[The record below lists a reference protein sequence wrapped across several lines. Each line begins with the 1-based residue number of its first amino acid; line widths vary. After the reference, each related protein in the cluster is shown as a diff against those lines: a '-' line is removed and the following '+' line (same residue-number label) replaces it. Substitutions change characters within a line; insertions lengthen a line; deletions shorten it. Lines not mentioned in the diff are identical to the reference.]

1 MNSSIKLVASW
12 LARYN
17 KQCHII
23 PMREKE
29 LRLALI
35 CYGGV
40 SLAIYMHGVTREIW
54 HLIRASRAYHDG
66 DETPGG
72 SEAVYFDLLAKIEA
86 VTGTKLRVFTDIIA
100 GSSAGGINGV
110 FLSQAIVTGQSL
122 APLTDLWLE
131 KADVEILLDPD
142 ARPLSRF
149 SKFWAIP
156 IAWMILR
163 RKGGAIDRM
172 VADEAK
178 DEVAT
183 KLSRFVR
190 ARWFAP
196 PFGGQVFSGLLLD
209 AFDAMAKGMT
219 GKALLPQHQPLDLFV
234 TVTDFAGHDQ
244 ILMLNSPSMVVESE
258 HRITISFSTRGRGG
272 MDIAAIPELVFA
284 ARATAS
290 FPGAFPPFSAHELD
304 AQIKARGI
312 KWDSRDM
319 FLQRILPQQFAAGV
333 AADTMLIDG
342 SVLANAPF
350 NQAIEALRN
359 RPARREVDRRFV
371 YIDPKPGRPSFRFG
385 KRGGTNA
392 EGGTRMKPPGF
403 FSTIFGATSN
413 IPREQPIR
421 DSLEKLEGRTE
432 RVERMRQITES
443 LRFEV
448 EGTIEKL
455 LGKTWFLSQP
465 TPERLNKWRST
476 ANEKGA
482 QAAGY
487 SYPAYGHLKMAGVV
501 DDIIA
506 IARRSYPEG
515 DALHF
520 RNLRSAIW
528 SEIRAR
534 GLDAM
539 AHDKGVGATKESIQ
553 FFKEHDIRFRIRRLR
568 FLARRLA
575 HEIEADYGRE
585 DVGTKSMH
593 DNIYACLSLFLER
606 ETSQFLGAGFGN
618 YVANGIAAPGKLL
631 DTLAERLDLVEADR
645 LADSI
650 LCDALLQMP
659 EESRRIMLLGY
670 IGYPLYDIAT
680 LPLLQ
685 GEGLDEFDPV
695 KVDRISP
702 EDCNSIRTGGA
713 AATLKGIEFNN
724 FGAFFSRSYR
734 ENDYLWGRL
743 HGAERLIDIILSS
756 LPTGTSLDNS
766 AIQAFK
772 REAFEAILDQ
782 EEPRLTKI
790 KPLIASLRTEIES
803 LSGTAP

>member
-1 MNSSIKLVASW
+1 
-12 LARYN
+12 
-17 KQCHII
+17 
-23 PMREKE
+23 MREKE

-40 SLAIYMHGVTREIW
+40 SLAVYMHGVTREIW
-54 HLIRASRAYHDG
+54 HLIRASRAYHD
-66 DETPGG
+66 DSEAAGG
-72 SEAVYFDLLAKIEA
+72 SETVYRDLIAKIEKVA
-86 VTGTKLRVFTDIIA
+86 GTKLRIFTDIIA

-110 FLSQAIVTGQSL
+110 FLAQAIVTGQSL
-122 APLTDLWLE
+122 EPLTDMWLE

-163 RKGGAIDRM
+163 RRGGAIDRM

-183 KLSRFVR
+183 KLSHFVR

-196 PFGGQVFSGLLLD
+196 PFGGRVFSGLLLD
-209 AFDAMAKGMT
+209 AFDAMAKGMP
-219 GKALLPQHQPLDLFV
+219 GEALLPQHQPLDLFV

-244 ILMLNSPSMVVESE
+244 VLMLNSPSMVVESE
-258 HRITISFSTRGRGG
+258 HRITISFSTRGRTG
-272 MDIAAIPELVFA
+272 MDVAAIPELVFA
-284 ARATAS
+284 SRATAS

-304 AQIKARGI
+304 AQVKAR
-312 KWDSRDM
+312 KLDWPSRDA

-385 KRGGTNA
+385 KRGGSN
-392 EGGTRMKPPGF
+392 EKDGLRIKPPGF
-403 FSTIFGATSN
+403 FSTIFGAISN

-432 RVERMRQITES
+432 RIERMRQITDS
-443 LRFEV
+443 LRIEV
-448 EGTIEKL
+448 ENTIEKM

-465 TPERLNKWRST
+465 TPERLERWRST

-487 SYPAYGHLKMAGVV
+487 SYPAYGHLKLAGVV
-501 DDIIA
+501 DDIMA
-506 IARRSYPEG
+506 IARRALPEG
-515 DALHF
+515 DSMHF
-520 RNLRSAIW
+520 RQLRSAVW
-528 SEIRAR
+528 DEIRAR

-539 AHDKGVGATKESIQ
+539 AGSKGVGATKQSIQ
-553 FFKEHDIRFRIRRLR
+553 FFREHDIRFRIRRLR

-575 HEIEADYGRE
+575 HEIEADYDAEGI
-585 DVGTKSMH
+585 GTKAMH

-606 ETSQFLGAGFGN
+606 ETSAYLGADFAKM
-618 YVANGIAAPGKLL
+618 VENGISHPGDLL
-631 DTLAERLDLVEADR
+631 DTLAQRRGLIETDR
-645 LADSI
+645 LTDRM

-659 EESRRIMLLGY
+659 DENRRIMLLGY

-702 EDCNSIRTGGA
+702 EDCHAIRKGGA

-724 FGAFFSRSYR
+724 FGAFFSRAYR

-756 LPTGTSLDNS
+756 LPAGTGIANAEIRDLRRRT
-766 AIQAFK
+766 
-772 REAFEAILDQ
+772 FEAILDQ
-782 EEPRLTKI
+782 ETPRLNRI
-790 KPLIASLRTEIES
+790 KPLMKSLRSEIEALGKTS
-803 LSGTAP
+803 P

>member
-1 MNSSIKLVASW
+1 
-12 LARYN
+12 
-17 KQCHII
+17 
-23 PMREKE
+23 MREKE

-66 DETPGG
+66 TETAGG
-72 SEAVYFDLLAKIEA
+72 SETVYRDLIAKIEVVA
-86 VTGTKLRVFTDIIA
+86 STRLRVFTDIVA

-110 FLSQAIVTGQSL
+110 FLAQAIVTGQSL
-122 APLTDLWLE
+122 EPLTDLWLD
-131 KADVEILLDPD
+131 KADVETLIDPD
-142 ARPLSRF
+142 ARPWSRF
-149 SKFWAIP
+149 SKLWAIP
-156 IAWMILR
+156 IAWTILR

-172 VADEAK
+172 VGDEAK

-209 AFDAMAKGMT
+209 AFEAMARGMT
-219 GKALLPQHQPLDLFV
+219 GKALLPPHQPLDLFV

-244 ILMLNSPSMVVESE
+244 VLMLNSPAMVVESE
-258 HRITISFSTRGRGG
+258 HRITIGFSTRGRVG
-272 MDIAAIPELVFA
+272 MDVATIPELVFA

-304 AQIKARGI
+304 AQIKTRGME
-312 KWDSRDM
+312 WPNRDI
-319 FLQRILPQQFAAGV
+319 FLQRILPQQFASGV

-385 KRGGTNA
+385 KRGGSNA
-392 EGGTRMKPPGF
+392 TDGTRMKPPGF

-432 RVERMRQITES
+432 RIERMRQITDS
-443 LRFEV
+443 LRVEV
-448 EGTIEKL
+448 ENTIEKM

-465 TPERLNKWRST
+465 TPERLEKWRST

-501 DDIIA
+501 DDIMA
-506 IARRSYPEG
+506 IARRAYPGG
-515 DALHF
+515 DSLHF
-520 RNLRSAIW
+520 RNLRAAIRT
-528 SEIRAR
+528 EIRTR
-534 GLDAM
+534 GLEAMSDA
-539 AHDKGVGATKESIQ
+539 KGIGATRQSIQ
-553 FFKEHDIRFRIRRLR
+553 FFRDHDIRFRIRRLR

-575 HEIEADYGRE
+575 HEIEADYGE
-585 DVGTKSMH
+585 EGTGTKAMY

-606 ETSQFLGAGFGN
+606 ETSHYLGADFIEVVASG
-618 YVANGIAAPGKLL
+618 VANPGALL
-631 DTLAERLDLVEADR
+631 DVLAERRALIETDR
-645 LADSI
+645 LADRL

-702 EDCNSIRTGGA
+702 EDCNAIRAGGA

-724 FGAFFSRSYR
+724 FGAFFSRAYR

-743 HGAERLIDIILSS
+743 HGAERLIDIVLSS
-756 LPTGTSLDNS
+756 LPADN
-766 AIQAFK
+766 AITAADIRDFK
-772 REAFEAILDQ
+772 HSAFEAILDQ
-782 EEPRLTKI
+782 EAPRLGRI
-790 KPLIASLRTEIES
+790 KPLIHSLRSEIEA
-803 LSGTAP
+803 LGGTAP

>member
-1 MNSSIKLVASW
+1 
-12 LARYN
+12 
-17 KQCHII
+17 
-23 PMREKE
+23 MREKE

-54 HLIRASRAYHDG
+54 HLIRGSRAYHD
-66 DETPGG
+66 ETETAGG
-72 SEAVYFDLLAKIEA
+72 SEAVYRDLIAEIEDVA
-86 VTGTKLRVFTDIIA
+86 GTKLRIFTDIIA

-110 FLSQAIVTGQSL
+110 FLAQAIVTGQSL
-122 APLTDLWLE
+122 EPLTDLWLE
-131 KADVEILLDPD
+131 KADVEVLLDPD
-142 ARPLSRF
+142 ARPLSRL

-156 IAWMILR
+156 IAWTILR
-163 RKGGAIDRM
+163 RKGGAIDQT

-178 DEVAT
+178 EEVAT

-196 PFGGQVFSGLLLD
+196 PFGGRVFSGLLID
-209 AFDAMAKGMT
+209 AFEAMAKGVK
-219 GKALLPQHQPLDLFV
+219 GKTLLPQHQPLDLFV

-244 ILMLNSPSMVVESE
+244 VLMLNSPPMVVESE
-258 HRITISFSTRGRGG
+258 HRITISFSTRGRPE
-272 MDIAAIPELVFA
+272 MDVAAIPELVFA

-304 AQIKARGI
+304 AQLKDRGI
-312 KWDSRDM
+312 AWEGRDV
-319 FLQRILPQQFAAGV
+319 FLKRILPQQFAAGV

-371 YIDPKPGRPSFRFG
+371 YIDPKPGRPSFRF
-385 KRGGTNA
+385 KRRGGSNGEDGA
-392 EGGTRMKPPGF
+392 RKKPPGF
-403 FSTIFGATSN
+403 FATIFGATSN

-421 DSLEKLEGRTE
+421 DSLDKLEGRTE
-432 RVERMRQITES
+432 RVERMRQITDS
-443 LRFEV
+443 LRVEV
-448 EGTIEKL
+448 ENTIEQM

-465 TPERLNKWRST
+465 TPERLEKWRST
-476 ANEKGA
+476 ANQKGA

-487 SYPAYGHLKMAGVV
+487 SYPAYGHLKLAGVV
-501 DDIIA
+501 DDIMA

-515 DALHF
+515 NSLHF
-520 RNLRSAIW
+520 RNLRSAVW
-528 SEIRAR
+528 KEIRAR

-539 AHDKGVGATKESIQ
+539 TRTKGVGATKQSIR
-553 FFKEHDIRFRIRRLR
+553 FFREHDIRYRIRRLR

-575 HEIEADYGRE
+575 HEVEADYGE
-585 DVGTKSMH
+585 EGIGTKLMH
-593 DNIYACLSLFLER
+593 DNIYACLALFLER
-606 ETSQFLGAGFGN
+606 ETSDYLGADFTEI
-618 YVANGIAAPGKLL
+618 VIDGINQPNLLL
-631 DTLAERLDLVEADR
+631 DRLAERRALIETDRIADR
-645 LADSI
+645 M
-650 LCDALLQMP
+650 LCDALLQMT

-670 IGYPLYDIAT
+670 IGYPLFDIAT

-702 EDCNSIRTGGA
+702 EDCNAIRTGGA

-724 FGAFFSRSYR
+724 FGAFFSRAYR

-743 HGAERLIDIILSS
+743 HGAERLIDIVLSS
-756 LPTGTSLDNS
+756 LPAVTPIAEADMRNLKRR
-766 AIQAFK
+766 AFV
-772 REAFEAILDQ
+772 AILDQ
-782 EEPRLTKI
+782 EAPRLKKI
-790 KPLIASLRTEIES
+790 QPLIRSLRSEIEA
-803 LSGTAP
+803 LGGTAP